1 MKTALIAQARM
12 TSTRLPGKVL
22 KTVLGKPLLTYF
34 IERLRRVSL
43 ADQIVIA
50 TTINATDEP
59 IVDLCRQ
66 LSVGF
71 TRGPEEDVLARY
83 YDAAVVTGAD
93 IVVRVT
99 SDCPLIEPSVVD
111 QVIDHFQRHSPGFDY
126 VSNSLTGRFPR
137 GLDVEVFSF
146 AALRDAFLEASKQP
160 EREHVTP
167 FFYTHPER
175 FRLGEIHAPS
185 DLSQHRWTV
194 DTPEDFELIKRI
206 IETLYPLKPG
216 FNLADILETLAE
228 HPDWPLINASIR
240 QKSLGQ

>member
-1 MKTALIAQARM
+1 M

-22 KTVLGKPLLTYF
+22 KTVLGKPLLAYF

-50 TTINATDEP
+50 TTINATDDP

-71 TRGPEEDVLARY
+71 TRGSEEDVLARY
-83 YDAAVVTGAD
+83 YDAAVVTKAD
-93 IVVRVT
+93 IIVRVT

-111 QVIDHFQRHSPGFDY
+111 EAISHFQRHSPDFDY
-126 VSNSLTGRFPR
+126 VSNALTGCFPR

-146 AALRDAFLEASKQP
+146 AALRDAFLEATKQP

-175 FRLGEIHAPS
+175 FRLGEIHASS

-206 IETLYPLKPG
+206 IEKLYPLKPG
-216 FNLADILETLAE
+216 FNLADILDTLAV
-228 HPDWPLINASIR
+228 HSDWPLINASIR